1 MAAQQ
6 SEISVTAPL
15 GLAFDRVAKILF
27 RPFDLNKWLVIGFC
41 AWLAFLG
48 ENGGGGG
55 SGGWNNHSRNVDVKR
70 EWHRATHYV
79 VENAYWLVP
88 VVVAA
93 IVVCVGLWVLL
104 LWLNSRGKFMFL
116 HCVALDRAEV
126 AEPWHK
132 FSSEANS
139 LFVFQILLGLI
150 GAAIILPM
158 VALVGFGVYLI
169 SSHAAVLG
177 MLMVGGGGLAIIA
190 GAITLLVFRKLTMDF
205 VVPIMFLHRKKSLDA
220 WQEFSVVLKTN
231 VASFVTYLAF
241 QIVIYL
247 VIGIAVLILMV
258 ATCCIAGC
266 LLALPYLGTVLFL
279 PVLVFMRAYSLYFLR
294 QFGPEYDVFPVT

>member
-1 MAAQQ
+1 MATQQ

-15 GLAFDRVAKILF
+15 GLALDRTMKILF
-27 RPFDLNKWLVIGFC
+27 RPFDLSKWLVIGFC

-48 ENGGGGG
+48 ENGGG
-55 SGGWNNHSRNVDVKR
+55 SPSGWNNHSRNVDVKR

-116 HCVALDRAEV
+116 HCVALDKAEV

-132 FSSEANS
+132 FSGEANS

-150 GAAIILPM
+150 GATIILPL
-158 VALVGFGVYLI
+158 VALVGFAVYLM
-169 SSHAAVLG
+169 SSHVVVPGVLLAAA
-177 MLMVGGGGLAIIA
+177 MGLAIIA
-190 GAITLLVFRKLTMDF
+190 GGITLLVVRKLTMDF
-205 VVPIMFLHRKKSLDA
+205 VVPIMFLRRKKCLDA
-220 WQEFSVVLKTN
+220 WREFSVVLKAD

-241 QIVIYL
+241 QIVICL
-247 VIGIAVLILMV
+247 VIGIAVLMLMV

-294 QFGPEYDVFPVT
+294 QFGQEYDAFQQM